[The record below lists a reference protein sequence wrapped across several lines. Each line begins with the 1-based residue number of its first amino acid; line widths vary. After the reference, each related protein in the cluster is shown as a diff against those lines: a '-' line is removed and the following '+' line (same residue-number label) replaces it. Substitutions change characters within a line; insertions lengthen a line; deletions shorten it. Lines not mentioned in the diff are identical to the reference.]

1 VSDPSPTARPARD
14 DRTVVVGV
22 CEEPDVLVQDFS
34 MRHVTWA
41 VLAPLMLKLVRYDDA
56 WRPWPELAAELPT
69 RANGGW
75 RTLQDGRTET
85 TWRLRRGVRWHDGTP
100 VTAHDALFAYEL
112 LAATPPPYPHHT
124 IVESISEMHVPRED
138 AHALVVRWK
147 PDKAFATFEE
157 WGTVLPR
164 HLLEGQGL
172 EQPALRD
179 RHPFLLAPVFHGPY
193 RLADWRPGEE
203 LTLARCQEHPR
214 GRPQVERLVFRFYA
228 GPEQLREAVLDGA
241 VDVTD
246 LTGFSPQDVA
256 RIADAD
262 AGGDLEIHETS
273 SFTWEHLDFN
283 LDDPLLADRRVR
295 HAIAHAVD
303 RRQISDRLFRG
314 RYEPAHSWL
323 PARHPGFN
331 PAVRCPEHDPA
342 AAAALL
348 DAAGYRAG
356 PDGMR
361 RDGDGTPLR
370 LELVTTPPPAPG
382 GLWTSSALRSQ
393 VAKLLREQL
402 GRVGIA
408 VEITLVPAD
417 ELFPSLR
424 TRSFRQLALFAWSMG
439 LETTGYLLWHSSKIP
454 DGSDWY
460 GLNVSGWRHPDN
472 DRTLDAI
479 VTSGDP
485 AERYALMR
493 EQQALWAGDLPA
505 LPLFFP
511 PAVTTA
517 KRGLRN
523 VKPVGAFNAYITWN
537 VWEWSWDT
545 TRIGPPS
552 SRSVASTTSPR

>member
-1 VSDPSPTARPARD
+1 VSGAVSPAAQPARD
-14 DRTVVVGV
+14 DRTVVIGV

-56 WRPWPELAAELPT
+56 WRPWPELAAQLPT
-69 RANGGW
+69 RDDGGW
-75 RTLQDGRTET
+75 RTLPDGRTET
-85 TWRLRRGVRWHDGTP
+85 TWRLRPGVRWHDGMP

-112 LAATPPPYPHHT
+112 LKATPPPYPHHT
-124 IVESISEMHVPRED
+124 IVDAISEMHVPRDD
-138 AHALVVRWK
+138 AQTLVVRWQ

-164 HLLEGQGL
+164 HLLAGRGL
-172 EQPALRD
+172 EDPAIRD
-179 RHPFLLAPVFHGPY
+179 RHPFLRAPVFHGPY
-193 RLADWRPGEE
+193 RCTGWDPGEG
-203 LTLARCQEHPR
+203 LTLERCQSHPR
-214 GRPQVERLVFRFYA
+214 GLPAIERLEFRFYT
-228 GPEQLREAVLDGA
+228 GPERLREAVVAGA
-241 VDVTD
+241 VDMTE
-246 LTGFSPQDVA
+246 LTGFSPEDVA
-256 RIADAD
+256 AIQGAEVDVD
-262 AGGDLEIHETS
+262 VHETS

-295 HAIAHAVD
+295 HAIARAVD
-303 RRQISDRLFRG
+303 RREISERLFRG

-323 PARHPGFN
+323 PARHPGFD
-331 PAVRCPEHDPA
+331 PVVRCPGHDPA

-348 DAAGYRAG
+348 DAAGYAVG
-356 PDGMR
+356 PDGVR
-361 RDGDGTPLR
+361 REPGGTPLR
-370 LELVTTPPPAPG
+370 LELVTTPPPQPG
-382 GLWTSSALRSQ
+382 GLWTSSALRAE
-393 VAKLLREQL
+393 VAALLRTQL
-402 GRVGIA
+402 ARVGIA
-408 VEITLVPAD
+408 VDVRLVAAD

-460 GLNVSGWRHPDN
+460 GLNVSGWHNPAN
-472 DRTLDAI
+472 DRILDAI
-479 VTSGDP
+479 VGSGEP
-485 AERYALMR
+485 GERYALMR
-493 EQQALWAGDLPA
+493 EQQALWAADLPS

-537 VWEWSWDT
+537 AWEWSWDR
-545 TRIGPPS
+545 TRVAPAP
-552 SRSVASTTSPR
+552 SRSVASTTSRR